1 MRGLWFAITGGA
13 LLGATLGCHH
23 TAGMCD
29 CDWGPG
35 APSCVS
41 YSPGYDGS
49 IPPGFMPPPGV
60 PGAAL
65 APAPVGVPLAP
76 PSGGTS
82 AEPIRAMPRA
92 VEPAPAK

>member
-1 MRGLWFAITGGA
+1 MRGLLFAITGGVV
-13 LLGATLGCHH
+13 LGAALGCHH

-49 IPPGFMPPPGV
+49 IPPGFVAPPGV
-60 PGAAL
+60 PGAPP
-65 APAPVGVPLAP
+65 PAAAGIPIGPPVG
-76 PSGGTS
+76 GGAS
-82 AEPIRAMPRA
+82 PEPIRAMPRA
-92 VEPAPAK
+92 ADPAR